1 MEHEQSGRPRP
12 ALARRLPLQPVRLC
26 RLPNGLGGYFRQCS
40 QFREWFTGRWQG
52 YQITM
57 EELKAKS
64 R

>member
-1 MEHEQSGRPRP
+1 MSKADDLAQHWP
-12 ALARRLPLQPVRLC
+12 ADNPCNGCAYAAC
-26 RLPNGLGGYFRQCS
+26 RNGAGSYFRQCS

>member
-1 MEHEQSGRPRP
+1 MSKADDLAQHWP
-12 ALARRLPLQPVRLC
+12 ADSPC
-26 RLPNGLGGYFRQCS
+26 NGLGGYFRQCS

>member
-1 MEHEQSGRPRP
+1 MSKEDDLAQHWP
-12 ALARRLPLQPVRLC
+12 ADSPCNGCAYAAC
-26 RLPNGLGGYFRQCS
+26 RSGLGGYFRQCS

>member
-1 MEHEQSGRPRP
+1 MSK
-12 ALARRLPLQPVRLC
+12 ADDLAQHWPTDSPCNGCAFAAC
-26 RLPNGLGGYFRQCS
+26 RNGAGFYFRKCS
-40 QFREWFTGRWQG
+40 RFREWFTGRWQG

>member
-1 MEHEQSGRPRP
+1 MSKANDLAQHWP
-12 ALARRLPLQPVRLC
+12 ADSPCNGCAYAAC
-26 RLPNGLGGYFRQCS
+26 RNGLVGGYFRKCS
-40 QFREWFTGRWQG
+40 HFREWFTGRWQG

>member
-1 MEHEQSGRPRP
+1 MSK
-12 ALARRLPLQPVRLC
+12 ADDLARHWPADCPCNQCAYTAC
-26 RLPNGLGGYFRQCS
+26 RNGLGGYFRQCS
-40 QFREWFTGRWQG
+40 HFREWFTGRWQG

>member
-1 MEHEQSGRPRP
+1 MSKADDLAQHWP
-12 ALARRLPLQPVRLC
+12 ADSPCNGCAYAAC
-26 RLPNGLGGYFRQCS
+26 RNGLGSYFRKCS
-40 QFREWFTGRWQG
+40 HFREWLATRWQG

>member
-1 MEHEQSGRPRP
+1 MSKADDLAQHWP
-12 ALARRLPLQPVRLC
+12 ADSPCNGCAYAAFR
-26 RLPNGLGGYFRQCS
+26 NGLGGYFRQCS
-40 QFREWFTGRWQG
+40 HFREWFTGRWQG

>member
-1 MEHEQSGRPRP
+1 MSKADDLAQHWP
-12 ALARRLPLQPVRLC
+12 ADNPC
-26 RLPNGLGGYFRQCS
+26 NGCAYAAFRNGAGSYFRQCS
-40 QFREWFTGRWQG
+40 QCREWFTGRWQG

>member
-1 MEHEQSGRPRP
+1 MSKADDLAQHWP
-12 ALARRLPLQPVRLC
+12 ADSPCNGCAYAAC
-26 RLPNGLGGYFRQCS
+26 RNGAAGSY
-40 QFREWFTGRWQG
+40 FREWLATRWQG

>member
-1 MEHEQSGRPRP
+1 MSKADDLAQHWP
-12 ALARRLPLQPVRLC
+12 ADSPCNKCAYAAC
-26 RLPNGLGGYFRQCS
+26 RNGAGSYFRKCS
-40 QFREWFTGRWQG
+40 HFREWPATRWQG

>member
-1 MEHEQSGRPRP
+1 MSKTDDLAQHWP
-12 ALARRLPLQPVRLC
+12 ADSPCNGCAYAAC
-26 RLPNGLGGYFRQCS
+26 RNGLGGYFRQCS
-40 QFREWFTGRWQG
+40 HFREWFTGRWQG

>member
-1 MEHEQSGRPRP
+1 MSKADDLAQHWP
-12 ALARRLPLQPVRLC
+12 ADSPCNGCACAAC
-26 RLPNGLGGYFRQCS
+26 RNGLGGHFRQCS
-40 QFREWFTGRWQG
+40 HFREWFTGRWQG

>member
-1 MEHEQSGRPRP
+1 MSK
-12 ALARRLPLQPVRLC
+12 ADDLARHWPADCPCNQCAYAAC
-26 RLPNGLGGYFRQCS
+26 RNGLGSYFRQCS
-40 QFREWFTGRWQG
+40 HFREWFTGRWQG

>member
-1 MEHEQSGRPRP
+1 MSKSDDLAQHWP
-12 ALARRLPLQPVRLC
+12 ADSPCNGCAYAAC
-26 RLPNGLGGYFRQCS
+26 RNGAGSYFRQRS

>member
-1 MEHEQSGRPRP
+1 MSKADDFAQHWP
-12 ALARRLPLQPVRLC
+12 ADSPCNQCAYAAC
-26 RLPNGLGGYFRQCS
+26 RNGLCGYFRQCS

-64 R
+64 K

>member
-1 MEHEQSGRPRP
+1 MSKADDFAQHWP
-12 ALARRLPLQPVRLC
+12 ADSPCNQCAYAAC
-26 RLPNGLGGYFRQCS
+26 RNGFGGYFRQCS

>member
-1 MEHEQSGRPRP
+1 MSKADDLAQHWP
-12 ALARRLPLQPVRLC
+12 ADSPCNGCAYAAC
-26 RLPNGLGGYFRQCS
+26 RNGAGSYFRKCRH
-40 QFREWFTGRWQG
+40 FREWLATRWQS

>member
-1 MEHEQSGRPRP
+1 MSKADDLAQHWP
-12 ALARRLPLQPVRLC
+12 ADSPCNGCAYAAC
-26 RLPNGLGGYFRQCS
+26 RNGAGSYFRKCS
-40 QFREWFTGRWQG
+40 HFRGWQG